1 MSLSEG
7 LVKPCPLR
15 TMTMYESVSDTALF
29 FFEKVDLL
37 CVQVA
42 SGMQSSG
49 SVLFGPVS
57 F

>member
-1 MSLSEG
+1 MN
-7 LVKPCPLR
+7 PCLTPPW
-15 TMTMYESVSDTALF
+15 F

-49 SVLFGPVS
+49 SVLFGPVC